1 MFYTC
6 VYIRIY
12 IHIFWVVWF
21 TSLWTNASC
30 FRYVWI
36 VQSPPPVKN
45 LWLNP
50 WPAPNATKLT
60 ETHGTHSNPQGPKA
74 IPQAKRDGFST
85 TIKFWRKTIWYRSP
99 SSDLS
104 GCLVMVTLQ
113 VSRRPVS
120 TALDFLKP
128 IRVAT
133 HLQFVTLR
141 PYTRWK

>member
-1 MFYTC
+1 MH
-6 VYIRIY
+6 VYIYIY
-12 IHIFWVVWF
+12 TFFGWSVSLRFEQMHRVSD
-21 TSLWTNASC
+21 TSELSN
-30 FRYVWI
+30 
-36 VQSPPPVKN
+36 P

-74 IPQAKRDGFST
+74 IPQAWSAMVSLQPSNFEEKR
-85 TIKFWRKTIWYRSP
+85 
-99 SSDLS
+99 SDTDLLPVIFLS

-141 PYTRWK
+141 PYTR